1 MTHSKRPKL
10 GQVLRGQQESP
21 TAVSAPPAVSPAPA
35 TAPDAEKMVQLNVNV
50 PESLRRALRIK
61 ALQQGK
67 EVNAIVR
74 TLLQEWIDS

>member
-1 MTHSKRPKL
+1 MTQSKRPKL
-10 GQVLRGQQESP
+10 GQVLRGQQEPP
-21 TAVSAPPAVSPAPA
+21 TAVRVPPAAPPAPAPA
-35 TAPDAEKMVQLNVNV
+35 PDSEKMVQLNVNV

-74 TLLQEWIDS
+74 TVLQEWIDS